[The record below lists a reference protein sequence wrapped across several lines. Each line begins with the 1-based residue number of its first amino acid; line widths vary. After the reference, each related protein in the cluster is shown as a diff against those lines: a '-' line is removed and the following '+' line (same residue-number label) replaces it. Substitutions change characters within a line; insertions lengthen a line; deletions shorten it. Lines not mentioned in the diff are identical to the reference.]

1 MNTNTTHFL
10 IYIFIILGI
19 VVVVCGIIFYKTF
32 KKDKEIQQLRQEI
45 EEYNYKRNQAIQQLS
60 QEIEEY
66 LQISD
71 LFSSPKRDEI
81 VKLKSSQAVDNY
93 DAVKF
98 FCDAGENWKDKLDSY
113 TQILSKRAE
122 ILNKINDF
130 LHDNPFQER
139 KYYSYVA
146 AKISKN
152 DEKYRY
158 YIVDVFYIS
167 PAGRSTN
174 EKTLYLDLEML
185 KYYQNHPEL
194 LMTKGQYSKYQ
205 REQAQQTLEAKRKEF
220 YEKIN
225 ELIDYA
231 NDNNY
236 LLRKEDKT
244 DMDDLIS
251 ALCDK
256 PLDSIRKIKT
266 DSSDEWT
273 ITEKLIHSTHS
284 KMEEIIESRR
294 KIYEYYNSDDFANV
308 KNSCA
313 ALMSSQREFNEYIE
327 EKVNSIASLFGTRV
341 LRNETDVTD
350 EYHFIRPYKK
360 TITPFTAEVSS
371 QVFASA
377 ENSPMQ
383 YVIKYFYPDKEKF
396 PEQIQKL
403 QFLIEELET
412 LKDAKRILETNKISY
427 QKYLTDV
434 PDFVLIQDEAGFYA
448 KLGFADI
455 SENKLTVEYKF
466 VYTSNGGKAQRSFT
480 IPMTEE
486 TIKELIKL
494 LQGKLTQSVFAKEQR
509 DLMTSKLRQSILQ
522 KDNYTCRSCG
532 NSIAKEP
539 NLLLEVDHII
549 PVSKGGYT
557 VEGNLQT
564 LCWKCNRKKSNKV
577 L

>member
-1 MNTNTTHFL
+1 MNTNVVYLCIF
-10 IYIFIILGI
+10 FIILGI
-19 VVVVCGIIFYKTF
+19 VVTVYCIITYKNY
-32 KKDKEIQQLRQEI
+32 KKKKAIEQLRQEI
-45 EEYNYKRNQAIQQLS
+45 Q
-60 QEIEEY
+60 EY

-71 LFSSPKRDEI
+71 LFSFSKKDR
-81 VKLKSSQAVDNY
+81 VVQLKSSQAVNNY

-98 FCDAGENWKDKLDSY
+98 FRDAGENWEAKLESCIR
-113 TQILSKRAE
+113 ILLKRTE
-122 ILNKINDF
+122 TLNKIKDF

-139 KYYSYVA
+139 EFYSLVA
-146 AKISKN
+146 DEISKN
-152 DEKYRY
+152 EENYQY
-158 YIVDVFYIS
+158 FFVYVFYIS

-174 EKTLYLDLEML
+174 EKTLYLDMKLL
-185 KYYQNHPEL
+185 KKYKKHPEL
-194 LMTKGQYSKYQ
+194 LMTKGQYNKYQ
-205 REQAQQTLEAKRKEF
+205 REQAQQSLEAKRKEF
-220 YEKIN
+220 YDKIN

-231 NDNNY
+231 NDNDY

-244 DMDDLIS
+244 GIDDLIS
-251 ALCDK
+251 ALCNK

-266 DSSDEWT
+266 DSSEEWT
-273 ITEKLIHSTHS
+273 ITEKLIHDIHS
-284 KMEEIIESRR
+284 KLELIIESRR
-294 KIYEYYNSDDFANV
+294 KIYEYYNSDEFANV

-313 ALMSSQREFNEYIE
+313 VLMSSQREFNEYIE
-327 EKVNSIASLFGTRV
+327 EKVNSIASLFGTRI
-341 LRNETDVTD
+341 LRNETNIAD

-360 TITPFTAEVSS
+360 TITPFTAEVSA

-383 YVIKYFYPDKEKF
+383 YIIKYFYPDKEKY

-412 LKDAKRILETNKISY
+412 LKDAKKILETNKISY
-427 QKYLTDV
+427 QEYLTDV
-434 PDFVLIQDEAGFYA
+434 PDFVLTQDEAGFYA

-466 VYTSNGGKAQRSFT
+466 VYTSSGGKAQRSFT

-486 TIKELIKL
+486 TIIELIKL

-509 DLMTSKLRQSILQ
+509 ALMTSKLRQNIL
-522 KDNYTCRSCG
+522 KRDNYTCRSCG

-539 NLLLEVDHII
+539 NLLLEVDHMI

-557 VEGNLQT
+557 VEDNLQV
-564 LCWKCNRKKSNKV
+564 LCWKCNRKKGNRI

>member
-1 MNTNTTHFL
+1 MNTNVVYLCIF
-10 IYIFIILGI
+10 FIILGI
-19 VVVVCGIIFYKTF
+19 VVTVYCIITYKNY
-32 KKDKEIQQLRQEI
+32 KKKKAIEQLRQEI
-45 EEYNYKRNQAIQQLS
+45 Q
-60 QEIEEY
+60 EY

-71 LFSSPKRDEI
+71 LFSFSKKDR
-81 VKLKSSQAVDNY
+81 VVQLKSSQAVNNY

-98 FCDAGENWKDKLDSY
+98 FRDAGENWEAKLESCIR
-113 TQILSKRAE
+113 ILLKRTE
-122 ILNKINDF
+122 TLNKIKDF

-139 KYYSYVA
+139 EFYSLVA
-146 AKISKN
+146 DEISKN
-152 DEKYRY
+152 EENYQY
-158 YIVDVFYIS
+158 FFVYVFYIS

-174 EKTLYLDLEML
+174 EKTLYLDMKLL
-185 KYYQNHPEL
+185 KKYKKHPEL
-194 LMTKGQYSKYQ
+194 LMTKGQYNKYQ
-205 REQAQQTLEAKRKEF
+205 REQAQQSLEAKRKEF
-220 YEKIN
+220 YDKIN

-231 NDNNY
+231 NDNDY

-244 DMDDLIS
+244 GIDDLIS
-251 ALCDK
+251 ALCNK

-266 DSSDEWT
+266 DSSEEWT
-273 ITEKLIHSTHS
+273 ITEKLIHDIHS
-284 KMEEIIESRR
+284 KLELIIESRR
-294 KIYEYYNSDDFANV
+294 KIYEYYNSDEFANV

-313 ALMSSQREFNEYIE
+313 VLMSSQREFNEYIE
-327 EKVNSIASLFGTRV
+327 EKVNSIASLFGTRI
-341 LRNETDVTD
+341 LRNETNIAD

-360 TITPFTAEVSS
+360 TITPFTAEVSA

-383 YVIKYFYPDKEKF
+383 YIIKYFYPDKEKY

-412 LKDAKRILETNKISY
+412 LKDAKKILETNKISY
-427 QKYLTDV
+427 QEYLTDV
-434 PDFVLIQDEAGFYA
+434 PDFVLTQDEAGFYA

-466 VYTSNGGKAQRSFT
+466 VYTSSGGKAQRSFT

-486 TIKELIKL
+486 TIIELIKL

-509 DLMTSKLRQSILQ
+509 ALMTSKLRQNIL
-522 KDNYTCRSCG
+522 KRDNYTCRSCG

-539 NLLLEVDHII
+539 NLLLEVDHMI

-557 VEGNLQT
+557 VEDNLQV
-564 LCWKCNRKKSNKV
+564 LCWKCNRKKGNKI